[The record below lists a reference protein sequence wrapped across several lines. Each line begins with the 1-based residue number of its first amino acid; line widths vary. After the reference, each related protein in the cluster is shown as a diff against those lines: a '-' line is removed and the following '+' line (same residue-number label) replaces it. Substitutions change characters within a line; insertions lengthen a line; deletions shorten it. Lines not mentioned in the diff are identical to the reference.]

1 MKQKT
6 GQEWIDDLE
15 KAGVPCG
22 PLNNMAQVFDHPQVR
37 ARGMQIELDHPLAD
51 TVPQVAS
58 PIKIVGEELVYQG
71 SPPTLGQHSN
81 DILKNLLGMSPEKIT
96 DLEEKKIINS

>member
-22 PLNNMAQVFDHPQVR
+22 PINNMAQVFNHPQVR
-37 ARGMQIELDHPLAD
+37 ARGMQIELDHPLVEK
-51 TVPQVAS
+51 VPQVAS
-58 PIKIVGEELVYQG
+58 PIKIVGEELVCQG

-81 DILKNLLGMSPEKIT
+81 FILKDLLGMSQEKIT
-96 DLEEKKIINS
+96 ELEKRKIINS